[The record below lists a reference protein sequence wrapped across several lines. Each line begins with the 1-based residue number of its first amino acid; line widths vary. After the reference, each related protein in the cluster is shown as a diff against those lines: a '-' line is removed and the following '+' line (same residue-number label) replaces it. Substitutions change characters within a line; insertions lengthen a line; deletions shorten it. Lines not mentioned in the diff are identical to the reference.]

1 MKTHEFLQLLET
13 NKNTSL
19 LFEYTPGRL
28 VGANYHI
35 TEVKHITVDSI
46 DCGAQRDAWRETI
59 IQLWESPSEIGKT
72 EYMSS
77 YKALAILKK
86 VGTMKA
92 YDLTSE
98 VKIEY
103 SNSLFHTAQLF
114 VNDYEIRNNNLV
126 FKLAIEKTTCKAQEA
141 CGISAP
147 LDDQEKASGVLS
159 EVEGSCTPGGGC
171 C

>member
-1 MKTHEFLQLLET
+1 MKTQEFLQLLET
-13 NKNTSL
+13 HKNTSL
-19 LFEYTPGRL
+19 LFEYTPERL

-35 TEVKHITVDSI
+35 TEVKHITVDSV
-46 DCGAQRDAWRETI
+46 DCGAQTDAWKETI

-92 YDLTSE
+92 FDLDSE
-98 VKIEY
+98 VKFEY
-103 SNSLFHTAQLF
+103 GNSIFHTAQLF
-114 VNDYEIRNNNLV
+114 VNDYEIRNNNLL
-126 FKLAIEKTTCKAQEA
+126 FKLAIEKTDCKAKET
-141 CGISAP
+141 CGIPEA
-147 LDDQEKASGVLS
+147 
-159 EVEGSCTPGGGC
+159 VEAEAEDACCAPGGGC